1 MLVLSSVMPQ
11 IEGRLSLSHLK
22 VAEEQNEAST
32 DKCAFHLA
40 INRFVLSTDS
50 LIDGMPPS
58 LAVLESGARGARK
71 KLLEY
76 LAPYITDPDPIGPGT
91 KTFIAEIPD
100 NKTWKLERLRNRVER
115 REHALRIVSES
126 FLVTLI
132 SQFDTFIGA
141 LVRAVLIQRP
151 EILNASDRVLTF
163 AQLQNFA
170 SMDDARIHLMDKE
183 IDQLLRGS
191 HPDQI
196 VWFEKRMG
204 KSKVPFTGRLGK
216 WPAFIEA
223 TERRNVVIHADA
235 QTSHQ
240 YLEVCKSV
248 GADLPADMT
257 VGTRL
262 NINLTYNKGA
272 YEATVEVGL
281 RLGIIVW
288 LQFRPKDG
296 LLVLATLN
304 AVILDYVNEG
314 KFALA
319 RDICDFGCSLVAE
332 YGNEGARK
340 MLTLNLAQCHKW
352 LNDEAR
358 MKEVLDAEDW
368 SACDLACK
376 LALAVLKDQ
385 SVLIEGAVRDLA
397 KINGIEPNHYRSW
410 PIFRKLRQDKKFQ
423 ELFLEIYGEPL
434 ADELAAIASVSK
446 PILDEVTGLV
456 AQI

>member
-1 MLVLSSVMPQ
+1 MPE
-11 IEGRLSLSHLK
+11 IEDGLSLSHLK
-22 VAEEQNEAST
+22 VAEEDEDST
-32 DKCAFHLA
+32 DKCDFHVA
-40 INRFVLSTDS
+40 ISRFVLSTDS

-76 LAPYITDPDPIGPGT
+76 LTPYITDADHIGLGT
-91 KTFIAEIPD
+91 KTFNVEIPD

-132 SQFDTFIGA
+132 SQFDTFVGA
-141 LVRAVLIQRP
+141 LVRAVLIERP

-163 AQLQNFA
+163 AQLQRFA

-191 HPDQI
+191 HSDQI

-235 QTSHQ
+235 QASHQ

-248 GADLPADMT
+248 GVDLPADMT

-262 NINLTYNKGA
+262 NINLSYYEGA

-288 LQFRPKDG
+288 LQFRPQDG
-296 LLVLATLN
+296 LLILVTLN
-304 AVILDYVNEG
+304 AIILDYVNEG

-319 RDICDFGCSLVAE
+319 RDICEFGCSLVAE
-332 YGNEGARK
+332 YGNEGTKK

-358 MKEVLDAEDW
+358 MKKVLDAEDW
-368 SACDLACK
+368 SASDLACK
-376 LALAVLKDQ
+376 LALAVLKDDP
-385 SVLIEGAVRDLA
+385 VRVEGAVRDLA

-410 PIFRKLRQDKKFQ
+410 PIFRKLRNDKKFQ
-423 ELFLEIYGEPL
+423 DLFLEVYGEPL

-446 PILDEVTGLV
+446 PVLN
-456 AQI
+456 